1 MAIAKIIFK
10 ESAEDAGTVWMDTTQ
25 KTVTAGSM
33 LDGVTALKNDGTDI
47 TGSIASKTSSD
58 LTASG
63 ATVTA
68 PAGYYASSASKSV
81 ESGTEGTPTASKG
94 TVSNHAVSVTP
105 SVTNSAGYISGGTK
119 TGTAVTVSASEL
131 VSGTKTISTSGTTD
145 VTNYA
150 SASVAAG
157 SAATPATTITANP
170 SISVNSST
178 GLITATASATQS
190 VTPTVSAG
198 YVSAGTTGTITVS
211 GSNTS
216 QLSTQSAATITP
228 TTSAQTAV
236 AAGKYTLGA
245 VTVGAI
251 PSQYIVPSGTI
262 TITSSG
268 TGIDVSQYATADV
281 SIAQEK
287 PYIKLY
293 LNVANGETVTLKTN
307 LSVSIYWGDGT
318 TDTTTLNTTKT
329 HTYSVGGT
337 KVVTVTASGNAYIQ
351 LNQYCLAQSINTP
364 NTSLIS
370 ADLNDILFFGLDFAY
385 CDNLE
390 TVTIKSIYNA
400 NTTAANQE
408 FSGCTGLKNVHLD
421 ESVTKLMDLMFYG
434 CTSITNIVIPSA
446 VKEIG
451 RNCFAGCT
459 SLAEV
464 HVLATTVPTLGSAYV
479 FNNNASGRIIY
490 VPYSADHSILQAY
503 QTAQNWSNYASAIQ
517 EEPQ

>member
-1 MAIAKIIFK
+1 MAIAKIIYK

-47 TGSIASKTSSD
+47 TGSIATKTSANLS
-58 LTASG
+58 ASG

-68 PAGYYASSASKSV
+68 PAGYYASDASKSV
-81 ESGTEGTPTASKG
+81 ASGTEGAPTASKG
-94 TVSNHAVSVTP
+94 TVSNHSVSVTP

-190 VTPTVSAG
+190 VTPTVSEG
-198 YVSAGTTGTITVS
+198 YVSAGTAGTITVS

-228 TTSAQTAV
+228 TTSAQIAV

-245 VTVGAI
+245 VTVDAI

-262 TITSSG
+262 NITENGTVDVTSYASASVSVSSG
-268 TGIDVSQYATADV
+268 GGGLTYETGTWTPASDISRGEISFNEQHSTMPIMVAIAD
-281 SIAQEK
+281 
-287 PYIKLY
+287 
-293 LNVANGETVTLKTN
+293 NET
-307 LSVSIYWGDGT
+307 G
-318 TDTTTLNTTKT
+318 
-329 HTYSVGGT
+329 
-337 KVVTVTASGNAYIQ
+337 
-351 LNQYCLAQSINTP
+351 
-364 NTSLIS
+364 TSLTQGS
-370 ADLNDILFFGLDFAY
+370 NTFMAFVYEYGAFGFG
-385 CDNLE
+385 
-390 TVTIKSIYNA
+390 VPYNT
-400 NTTAANQE
+400 NGTSFRYGFINCGY
-408 FSGCTGLKNVHLD
+408 FST
-421 ESVTKLMDLMFYG
+421 
-434 CTSITNIVIPSA
+434 
-446 VKEIG
+446 
-451 RNCFAGCT
+451 
-459 SLAEV
+459 
-464 HVLATTVPTLGSAYV
+464 
-479 FNNNASGRIIY
+479 NNASYYESYTCGNNGTGSMSTNNVKY
-490 VPYSADHSILQAY
+490 WADESNFYPYTNSASRYWRAGKTYKWIAVWG
-503 QTAQNWSNYASAIQ
+503 A
-517 EEPQ
+517 